1 MTTLASPQLWIG
13 LGIVGFLFVSL
24 TMILIVLIQKPQGG
38 GLSGAFGS
46 SSDAGGAGQT
56 AFGAKTG
63 DVLTTLTISIFI
75 VFLVSAAGLNYMIRP
90 SAAPAQG
97 AANGASGTGTGGGT
111 GTSGTGTQPTPPT
124 INTGNGG
131 SIELQPM
138 DGPPPGFN
146 MDGTPVVPPA
156 DAPPAPN
163 TENPDL
169 DPPAGDG
176 EGASENAGDGTSEG

>member
-1 MTTLASPQLWIG
+1 MTTLASQQLWIG

-46 SSDAGGAGQT
+46 SSDGGAGQT

-75 VFLVSAAGLNYMIRP
+75 VFLVSAAGLNYLVRP
-90 SAAPAQG
+90 SAGPAQG
-97 AANGASGTGTGGGT
+97 ASNAAGGTGG
-111 GTSGTGTQPTPPT
+111 SGSTAPQPATPSLPTQ
-124 INTGNGG
+124 GGG
-131 SIELQPM
+131 SIDLQPM

-146 MDGTPVVPPA
+146 EDGTPVVPGS
-156 DAPPAPN
+156 DVPPAPPS
-163 TENPDL
+163 ENPDL
-169 DPPAGDG
+169 DPPA
-176 EGASENAGDGTSEG
+176 DGTPEDGTPEG

>member
-63 DVLTTLTISIFI
+63 DVLVKIDPRYFRPTEVDLLIGDPTKAKEKLGWTHTTKFAD
-75 VFLVSAAGLNYMIRP
+75 LVSEMVRADVALVERESWRKDR
-90 SAAPAQG
+90 SA
-97 AANGASGTGTGGGT
+97 
-111 GTSGTGTQPTPPT
+111 
-124 INTGNGG
+124 
-131 SIELQPM
+131 
-138 DGPPPGFN
+138 
-146 MDGTPVVPPA
+146 
-156 DAPPAPN
+156 
-163 TENPDL
+163 
-169 DPPAGDG
+169 
-176 EGASENAGDGTSEG
+176 